1 MQHMPRHTQHGEEY
15 SVCPQT
21 SQRRE
26 LRSQMTLPSNKIK
39 GSLLVHL
46 QPRGFSLSEPCTP
59 PPRSRIGHSV
69 LRAHLTHH
77 IASNHRAQMCLW
89 SPPPPSSSVDISML
103 KEGGSQGTWLP
114 EQRGYIPAT
123 NLCLSGSQTKVA
135 PARSCMT
142 NPTATYGGR
151 MYVGMYGP
159 TLSPRQRSTSTSK
172 ACWEHLL
179 PAPQP
184 HQVVLPRR
192 KWGQEMPPMKL
203 L

>member
-1 MQHMPRHTQHGEEY
+1 
-15 SVCPQT
+15 
-21 SQRRE
+21 
-26 LRSQMTLPSNKIK
+26 
-39 GSLLVHL
+39 
-46 QPRGFSLSEPCTP
+46 
-59 PPRSRIGHSV
+59 
-69 LRAHLTHH
+69 
-77 IASNHRAQMCLW
+77 
-89 SPPPPSSSVDISML
+89 
-103 KEGGSQGTWLP
+103 
-114 EQRGYIPAT
+114 
-123 NLCLSGSQTKVA
+123 
-135 PARSCMT
+135 MT